1 MDDEE
6 LIDRLEEFNEDEL
19 GQLLQFIDDV
29 GSIENAHTLLDSL
42 EEIRRAA

>member
-19 GQLLQFIDDV
+19 GQLLQFIEDV
-29 GSIENAHTLLDSL
+29 GSIENATTLLDSL